1 VSSDPIGEGAFV
13 AYVATHEPYPRTFVL
28 RASKLLAS
36 DTWMGLD
43 YQQRYTDA
51 VSVRA
56 ALNTARVAYVVIDD
70 AGRDPHHRLLD
81 EAVSASEDWTL
92 MHTVSARGGVR
103 VYERAQPLPP
113 GKPQFELQ
121 TRYSLG
127 RALRAPK

>member
-1 VSSDPIGEGAFV
+1 
-13 AYVATHEPYPRTFVL
+13 VL

-51 VSVRA
+51 GSVRA
-56 ALNTARVAYVVIDD
+56 ALNTARVAYVVLDD
-70 AGRDPHHRLLD
+70 VGRDPHHRLLD
-81 EAVSASEDWTL
+81 EAVNASADWAL
-92 MHTVSARGGVR
+92 MHTGSTQGGVR
-103 VYERAQPLPP
+103 VYERTQPLPP

-127 RALRAPK
+127 RTLRAPK